1 MESRRQG
8 RRCWPIGDNRFRDR
22 IRSTLLESSLPR
34 CRFERRGGRT
44 ARAHRVLIGS
54 RRPDPLGSS
63 SRRPWMRRT
72 LPPPRAAEMFS
83 PAAPF
88 GATRRWW
95 PSRASTLASN
105 DESIHRIRA
114 IFSTQTG
121 AAAALHTGHPHG
133 SCAARQR
140 RPRAPQPLQRE
151 SGLLHAAVPCR
162 RASFRVL
169 TAYGSI

>member
-1 MESRRQG
+1 MESRREGQRLEPIEDNGFRG
-8 RRCWPIGDNRFRDR
+8 RL
-22 IRSTLLESSLPR
+22 RSTLIESSLPR

-44 ARAHRVLIGS
+44 ARAHRADSFASPRFARLFK
-54 RRPDPLGSS
+54 
-63 SRRPWMRRT
+63 RRPWMRRT
-72 LPPPRAAEMFS
+72 LPPPRAAEFRTS
-83 PAAPF
+83 AAPF

-95 PSRASTLASN
+95 PSRASTSASN
-105 DESIHRIRA
+105 DDSIHRIRA

-140 RPRAPQPLQRE
+140 QYRAPQPPQRV
-151 SGLLHAAVPCR
+151 SGPLHAAVACR

-169 TAYGSI
+169 SVYGSI